1 MQIPISAQRLT
12 QAVSLLL
19 SGEERKFIMS
29 AMVQCSWCH
38 STYDLTRVTVI
49 ARYSDCTVFESPCCH
64 RQVDDRSWKSM
75 PDFQEVKQANNG
87 LHSDGFLRGLSER
100 DIEKL
105 EVLQK
110 IGRGTY
116 RRR

>member
-1 MQIPISAQRLT
+1 
-12 QAVSLLL
+12 
-19 SGEERKFIMS
+19 
-29 AMVQCSWCH
+29 
-38 STYDLTRVTVI
+38 
-49 ARYSDCTVFESPCCH
+49 
-64 RQVDDRSWKSM
+64 M